1 LNFFSIS
8 QTKQV
13 AKHTLKS
20 SERNKVSFV
29 KHVGV
34 QNIIGFRANGNGSV
48 RGVVSEQLY
57 EAEQSCNLL
66 SYLFINGTYAW
77 LL

>member
-13 AKHTLKS
+13 AKPTLKS

-29 KHVGV
+29 KNVGA

-57 EAEQSCNLL
+57 EAEQSRNLL